1 MKKVDKKFGSF
12 KKKYYLCN
20 VKIINIVLI
29 IKKEKIMATF
39 KTTNVEELK
48 AMLHEGIVEFEFIK
62 KDGSVRNAK
71 GTLLAE
77 YLPASNGNTPARKK
91 NDNVQVYYDLD
102 KKSFRS
108 FLKASFVGAY

>member
-1 MKKVDKKFGSF
+1 
-12 KKKYYLCN
+12 
-20 VKIINIVLI
+20 
-29 IKKEKIMATF
+29 MATF
-39 KTTNVEELK
+39 KTTNVEEMKSMLK
-48 AMLHEGIVEFEFIK
+48 EGIVEFEFIK

-77 YLPASNGNTPARKK
+77 YLPASTSDSNTPARKK

>member
-1 MKKVDKKFGSF
+1 
-12 KKKYYLCN
+12 
-20 VKIINIVLI
+20 
-29 IKKEKIMATF
+29 MATF

-77 YLPASNGNTPARKK
+77 YLPASADSNTPARKK